1 MCLVA
6 CSAPAQGPTE
16 VVLAPTAAA
25 SSTTAAQPACGSPRA
40 WSLLVDASPSMTARF
55 LETQR
60 FGHALVDAVGEEG
73 VIQLRVFDGATVIST
88 SKWLV
93 GGSPEAHAVLDAAA
107 PAAAV
112 AGASSSRDKPLAAA
126 VEAALAPDADLVTLP
141 QALRR
146 RALVVLTDGNGA
158 LGTENDARALGARA
172 SKAGEVVV
180 VLWLPRPMTE
190 ELYEHARSF
199 ARSMAS
205 ARGMFVEA
213 PEALSPEKA
222 AELAKKIAAADPC
235 TEAE

>member
-1 MCLVA
+1 M
-6 CSAPAQGPTE
+6 APS
-16 VVLAPTAAA
+16 AA
-25 SSTTAAQPACGSPRA
+25 SSSTAVAQPACERPRA

-55 LETQR
+55 PETQR

-73 VIQLRVFDGATVIST
+73 VVQLRVFDGVTVTSS
-88 SKWLV
+88 SKWSV
-93 GGSPEAHAVLDAAA
+93 GGSPEAHAVVDAAA

-126 VEAALAPDADLVTLP
+126 VEAALAPDPDLATLP
-141 QALRR
+141 RSLRR
-146 RALVVLTDGNGA
+146 RAFVVLTDGNGA

-172 SKAGEVVV
+172 SEAGDVVV
-180 VLWLPRPMTE
+180 VLWLPRPMPE
-190 ELYEHARSF
+190 ELYARARSF

-213 PEALSPEKA
+213 PESLPPERA
-222 AELAKKIAAADPC
+222 ADLAKKIAAADPC